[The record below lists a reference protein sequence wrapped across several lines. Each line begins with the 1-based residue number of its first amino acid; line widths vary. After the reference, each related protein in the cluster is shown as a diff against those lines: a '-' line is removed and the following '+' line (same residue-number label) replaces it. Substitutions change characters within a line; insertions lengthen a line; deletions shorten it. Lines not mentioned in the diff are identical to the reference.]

1 MSQLPPEPPADER
14 RPTGARSRSLSDDLD
29 DKLQAEIEAAL
40 GDMNL
45 EDMLDIAD
53 HPAPPTAKPVDKM
66 KTGTVIKIY
75 GDDVFVEFGP
85 KSQGV
90 CPRSEFSEP
99 PTVGERHD
107 FVVDRYDAKEGLLLL
122 SRQGAIRKA
131 AWESLAVGQAVEA
144 RCTGYNKGGLEL
156 EIAKHRA
163 FMPAGQI
170 DLRHIDDLSVFVG
183 EKMPCEIIE
192 LDRVRGRIIL
202 SRRKTLEAERV
213 QLREKLLDELK
224 QGDQRPAVIRSV
236 QPYGAFADLGGVDGL
251 IHISDICH
259 ERIKH
264 PSDRVKEGDEVQVQ
278 ILKIDRSQDPP
289 RIGLGMKQCMAD
301 PYHAHTANLRE
312 GDTISGRI
320 TRIMPY
326 GAFVEI
332 APGVEGLIH
341 ISQLSNERVNKVS
354 SIVKPNEIVTVKVL
368 DVDARTRRISLS
380 LRAARAEERSEEL
393 RPEDPALRKL
403 RAKFGGDLKGGIG

>member
-1 MSQLPPEPPADER
+1 MSQLPPEPPADEP
-14 RPTGARSRSLSDDLD
+14 RPEPDRARSFSDDLD
-29 DKLQAEIEAAL
+29 EKLQAEIEAAL

-53 HPAPPTAKPVDKM
+53 HPPPASAKPADKM

-90 CPRSEFSEP
+90 CPRSEFKEQ

-131 AWESLAVGQAVEA
+131 AWEALAVGQAVEA
-144 RCTGYNKGGLEL
+144 RCTGHNKGGLEL

-192 LDRVRGRIIL
+192 LDRARGRIIL

-236 QPYGAFADLGGVDGL
+236 QAYGAFADLGGVDGL

-278 ILKIDRSQDPP
+278 VLKIDRSQDPP
-289 RIGLGMKQCMAD
+289 RIGLGMKQC
-301 PYHAHTANLRE
+301 T
-312 GDTISGRI
+312 
-320 TRIMPY
+320 Y

-341 ISQLSNERVNKVS
+341 ISQLSAERVNKVS
-354 SIVKPNEIVTVKVL
+354 SIIKPNEIIKVKVL
-368 DVDARTRRISLS
+368 DIDASSRRISLS
-380 LRAARAEERSEEL
+380 LRAAKAEEESAVL

-403 RAKFGGDLKGGIG
+403 RQKFGGDLKGGIA

>member
-1 MSQLPPEPPADER
+1 MSPLPEVPHPGNLDPER
-14 RPTGARSRSLSDDLD
+14 SRSRSLSDDLD

-53 HPAPPTAKPVDKM
+53 QPAQPTAKPADKM

-75 GDDVFVEFGP
+75 RDDVFVEFGP

-90 CPRSEFSEP
+90 CPRSEFDEP

-122 SRQGAIRKA
+122 SKQGAIRKA
-131 AWESLAVGQAVEA
+131 AWESLQVGQAVEA
-144 RCTGYNKGGLEL
+144 RCTGHNKGGLEL
-156 EIAKHRA
+156 EIAQHRA

-192 LDRVRGRIIL
+192 LDRARGRIIL
-202 SRRKTLEAERV
+202 SRRRALEAERA
-213 QLREKLLDELK
+213 QLRDTLLAELK
-224 QGDQRPAVIRSV
+224 EGDQRPAVIRTV

-251 IHISDICH
+251 IHISDISH
-259 ERIKH
+259 ERLKH
-264 PSDRVKEGDEVQVQ
+264 PSERVKEGDEVQVQ
-278 ILKIDRSQDPP
+278 VLKIDREQDPP
-289 RIGLGMKQCMAD
+289 KISLGMKQCMAD
-301 PYHAHTANLRE
+301 PYHAQAAHLSE
-312 GDTISGRI
+312 GDTVSGRV
-320 TRIMPY
+320 TKIMPY

-332 APGVEGLIH
+332 APGVEGLVH
-341 ISQLSNERVNKVS
+341 ISQLSAERVNNVG
-354 SIVKPNEIVTVKVL
+354 SIVKVNEVISVKVL
-368 DVDARTRRISLS
+368 DIDPGSRRISLS
-380 LRAARAEERSEEL
+380 LRAAQEAEQAEVL
-393 RPEDPALRKL
+393 RPEDPALKKL
-403 RAKFGGDLKGGIG
+403 RAKFGGELKGGIG

>member
-1 MSQLPPEPPADER
+1 PPAQ
-14 RPTGARSRSLSDDLD
+14 PS
-29 DKLQAEIEAAL
+29 
-40 GDMNL
+40 
-45 EDMLDIAD
+45 
-53 HPAPPTAKPVDKM
+53 AKPVDKM

-75 GDDVFVEFGP
+75 RDDVFVEFGP

-107 FVVDRYDAKEGLLLL
+107 FIVDRYDAKEGLLLL

-131 AWESLAVGQAVEA
+131 DWESLVVGQAVEA
-144 RCTGYNKGGLEL
+144 RCTGHNKGGLEL

-183 EKMPCEIIE
+183 EKMACEIIE

-202 SRRKTLEAERV
+202 SRRRSLEAERV
-213 QLREKLLDELK
+213 QLREKLLEELK
-224 QGDQRPAVIRSV
+224 EGDQRPAVIRSV

-259 ERIKH
+259 ERIQH

-278 ILKIDRSQDPP
+278 ILKIDRSQESP

-312 GDTISGRI
+312 GDTVSGRI
-320 TRIMPY
+320 TKLMPF

-368 DVDARTRRISLS
+368 DVDPRTRRISLS
-380 LRAARAEERSEEL
+380 LRAARADEESEVV

-403 RAKFGGDLKGGIG
+403 REKFGGDLKGGIG

>member
-1 MSQLPPEPPADER
+1 M
-14 RPTGARSRSLSDDLD
+14 GARSRSLSDDLD

-53 HPAPPTAKPVDKM
+53 QPAHPSAKPVDKM

-75 GDDVFVEFGP
+75 HDDVFVEFGP

-90 CPRSEFSEP
+90 CPRSEFAEP

-144 RCTGYNKGGLEL
+144 RCTGFNKGGLEL

-183 EKMPCEIIE
+183 EKIPCEIIE

-213 QLREKLLDELK
+213 QLREKLLNDLK
-224 QGDQRPAVIRSV
+224 EGDQRPAVIRSV
-236 QPYGAFADLGGVDGL
+236 QPYGAFADLGGMDGL

-259 ERIKH
+259 ERIQH
-264 PSDRVKEGDEVQVQ
+264 PSDLVKEGDEVQVQ

-312 GDTISGRI
+312 GDTVSGRV

-341 ISQLSNERVNKVS
+341 ISQLSGERVNKVS
-354 SIVKPNEIVTVKVL
+354 SIVKPNEIVRVRVL
-368 DVDARTRRISLS
+368 DVDARR
-380 LRAARAEERSEEL
+380 
-393 RPEDPALRKL
+393 RPEDPADQPLAACGQGR
-403 RAKFGGDLKGGIG
+403 RGIGGRAPRGPGAAQAAGEVRRRPQGRDRLSG

>member
-1 MSQLPPEPPADER
+1 MSQSPSQPPPDEPRPPSGR
-14 RPTGARSRSLSDDLD
+14 RRSLADDLD
-29 DKLQAEIEAAL
+29 EKLQAEIEAAL
-40 GDMNL
+40 GDISL

-53 HPAPPTAKPVDKM
+53 EPARPSATPVDKM
-66 KTGTVIKIY
+66 KTGIVIKIH

-85 KSQGV
+85 KSLGV

-144 RCTGYNKGGLEL
+144 RCTGHNKGGLEL

-213 QLREKLLDELK
+213 QLREKLLNDLK
-224 QGDQRPAVIRSV
+224 EGDQRPAVIRSV
-236 QPYGAFADLGGVDGL
+236 QPYGAFADLGGMDGL

-278 ILKIDRSQDPP
+278 ILKIDRAQDPP

-301 PYHAHTANLRE
+301 PYHAHMANLRE
-312 GDTISGRI
+312 GDTVSGRV

-354 SIVKPNEIVTVKVL
+354 SIVKPNEVITVRVL
-368 DVDARTRRISLS
+368 DVDARSRRISLS
-380 LRAARAEERSEEL
+380 LRAVQAEEKSEVL